1 MTLEKCIK
9 YCFFLLLVLSM
20 TAACFAGNRPTPTA
34 VAPDPNSAP
43 AQPPTAATDNTTV
56 TLNAAPGEIGI
67 IEEVTSIERYRM
79 RITVVNEVPN
89 RTANIQIDAAYI
101 KEPPAEEI
109 TMQIDEN
116 GETQTVTMMLVDGLR
131 YMRSGEMVVQTADA
145 RMNLQELTLIQPRDA
160 TQLSNHFVVVG
171 EETVHGRATIHYQG
185 GPEAVPTGGTAG
197 DTFDVTGIESAG
209 IDLWVDQAENFIVA
223 MAVKVAGF
231 AEEPAARMEMRFEY
245 FDFNS
250 PDIIITA
257 PADAL
262 SMSGGMPGSADA
274 GDKGTGDVVSPADNS
289 GPEPRNALG
298 KLLGFDLLLA
308 TGSEITLAS
317 NQIVQVSSVYTVD
330 EAANLFQTQLPAN
343 GYSLMSSLTPQ
354 AGEHVLMFQK
364 GAQIT
369 TVQLTATDK
378 GSDWSVVMAP

>member
-1 MTLEKCIK
+1 MTLGNRLKRC
-9 YCFFLLLVLSM
+9 CFSLLVLTM
-20 TAACFAGNRPTPTA
+20 TAACFGSNRPTPTA
-34 VAPDPNSAP
+34 VAPTPTSA
-43 AQPPTAATDNTTV
+43 AVQPSTAATDNTTV
-56 TLNAAPGEIGI
+56 THTAAPETIGI

-79 RITVVNEVPN
+79 RITVVNEVSN
-89 RTANIQIDAAYI
+89 RAANVQVDAAYI
-101 KEPPAEEI
+101 KAPPAEEI

-116 GETQTVTMMLVDGLR
+116 GETQTVTMLLVDGLR

-145 RMNLQELTLIQPRDA
+145 QMNLQELTLIQPRDA
-160 TQLSNHFVVVG
+160 TQLGNHFTVVG

-185 GPEAVPTGGTAG
+185 GPEAVPTGGTDG
-197 DTFDVTGIESAG
+197 DTFDVTGIASAG
-209 IDLWVDQAENFIVA
+209 IDLWVDQAEQFIVA
-223 MAVKVAGF
+223 MEVKVTGF
-231 AEEPAARMEMRFEY
+231 DEEPDAHMAMRIEY

-250 PDIIITA
+250 PDIVITA

-262 SMSGGMPGSADA
+262 SMAGGMAGSADA
-274 GDKGTGDVVSPADNS
+274 GDKASGGETTSTEAS

-317 NQIVQVSSVYTVD
+317 NQIVQVATIYTVE
-330 EAANLFQTQLPAN
+330 EAAKLFQAQLPAN

-364 GAQIT
+364 EAQIAT
-369 TVQLTATDK
+369 IQITATAK
-378 GSDWSVVMAP
+378 GSDWNVVMAP